1 MSDESLEPQ
10 ESVVAEVTE
19 NLRKAGL
26 SDETVKA
33 SQEAFESEARAKGWR
48 PDGPKTAKEFLDD
61 EPYYKEIKA
70 RGKEIKELKQTV
82 EQLIAQQAIERKAGY
97 QEALEDL
104 KRQRSDAIA
113 LSDEKSVNALD
124 HQIREYESKVAEP
137 VAQQPDILEHEAVK
151 AFQEENKAWLADYID
166 LDHAEMNTFFKNRC
180 AELDNTGIKDPEEAV
195 KLLRKD
201 MAKKFPNYFGK
212 ESSSSGMVGA
222 ISDAVPTGQ
231 VHRKKQY
238 SFKDLN
244 DVQKEVCRNFVKRGA
259 MTEDKYIDTLVKSGE
274 LR

>member
-1 MSDESLEPQ
+1 MSDENIVSQ
-10 ESVVAEVTE
+10 DNIAAEVTE

-33 SQEAFESEARAKGWR
+33 SSDAVEDEARAKGWR

-61 EPYYKEIKA
+61 EPFFKELKA
-70 RGKEIKELKQTV
+70 RGKEIKELKMTV
-82 EQLIAQQAIERKAGY
+82 EQLIAQQEIERKAGY
-97 QEALEDL
+97 AEALEDL

-124 HQIREYESKVAEP
+124 YQIKEYESKVAEP
-137 VAQQPDILEHEAVK
+137 VVQAPNVLEHEAVK

-166 LDHAEMNTFFKNRC
+166 LDHAEMNIFFHNRC
-180 AELDNTGIKDPEEAV
+180 KQLDSTGITDPEEAI

-201 MAKKFPNYFGK
+201 LAKKFPNYFNK
-212 ESSSSGMVGA
+212 ESSTSGMVGT

-231 VHRKKQY
+231 VARKRQY
-238 SFKDLN
+238 TFKDLN
-244 DVQKEVCRNFVKRGA
+244 DVQKEVCRNFVKRKA
-259 MTEDKYIDTLVKSGE
+259 MTEEKYIDSLVKSGE

>member
-1 MSDESLEPQ
+1 MSN
-10 ESVVAEVTE
+10 ESVESQDNVIAEVTE

-26 SDETVKA
+26 SEDTVKA
-33 SQEAFESEARAKGWR
+33 SADAVEEEARTKGWR
-48 PDGPKTAKEFLDD
+48 PDGPKSAKEFLDD
-61 EPYYKEIKA
+61 EPFFKELKA
-70 RGKEIKELKQTV
+70 RGKEIKELKHTV
-82 EQLIAQQAIERKAGY
+82 ESLKAHMDVERRAGY
-97 QEALEDL
+97 QEALDDL

-137 VAQQPDILEHEAVK
+137 AIQAPNILEHEAVK
-151 AFQEENKAWLADYID
+151 AFQEENKAWLADYVD
-166 LDHAEMNTFFKNRC
+166 LDHAEMNTFFQNRC
-180 AELDNTGIKDPEEAV
+180 KQLDATGINDPEEAI

-201 MAKKFPNYFGK
+201 MAKKFPNYFNK
-212 ESSSSGMVGA
+212 DSSSGMVGT
-222 ISDAVPTGQ
+222 INDAVPTGHVQ
-231 VHRKKQY
+231 RKRQY

-259 MTEDKYIDTLVKSGE
+259 MTEEKYIDTLVKSGE